1 MAEVKEIEEGS
12 FRRIY
17 AHSHIKGLGLEGLK
31 AKHIA
36 DGMVGQEEARE
47 AAGLVVKMIKEGKF
61 SGKAVLIAG
70 PPGSGK
76 TAIAM
81 AIAKELGEDVP
92 FVPIAASEIFSAE
105 IKKTEF
111 LTQAIRRA
119 IGVRV
124 RDKRRV
130 YEGKVVEVDVETKA
144 SPFNP
149 YMRVPVRSKVKL
161 ATKEEKKTLTLDEDF
176 TRQLVYYNIREGDV
190 IAIDVDGGRIVKL
203 GVAEDAVG
211 EEELKSERTVPIPEG
226 PVFKEK
232 EFVYTLTLH
241 QLDLMQARK
250 GYSIIDVLFGGME
263 RKEISEEVRKAVDS
277 TVKEWIEE
285 GRAEL
290 VPGVL
295 FIDECSLLDVETFA
309 FLNRALEQELSPIII
324 FATNRGITRIRG
336 TDVVA
341 PHGMPLDLL
350 DRLLIILTRKY
361 SPEEMR
367 EIIKIRAKE
376 EEVKLE
382 EDALEELVKIGQER
396 SLRYAIQLLTP
407 ARIVAQESG
416 REEVKKED
424 VDRVAKLF
432 VDVKESTKYLKE
444 MEKELLHL

>member
-124 RDKRRV
+124 REKRRV
-130 YEGKVVEVDVETKA
+130 YEGKVMEVDVETKA

-161 ATKEEKKTLTLDEDF
+161 ATKDEKKTLTLDEDF

-250 GYSIIDVLFGGME
+250 GYSIIDVLFGGIE

-295 FIDECSLLDVETFA
+295 FVDECSLLDVETFA
-309 FLNRALEQELSPIII
+309 FLNRALEQELSPIMI

-361 SPEEMR
+361 SPDEMR